1 MYYGRYSDKQKN
13 MILYSVMI
21 YVVFLILFAVT
32 GVISTF
38 VTSNKAVLPICVTVC
53 SWTSFFVLMFMF
65 KRLMPKMKR
74 WEFIKGLFAEKI
86 NWKLIGII
94 VIVQLVLFFMA
105 VWYVAV
111 IRNTRIWELFCFSP
125 LSLITGFFI
134 QLIGGPLGEEPAYRG
149 FALPYMQKKYTVA
162 KAGIITGMVWG
173 LWHLPLWIISGYKG
187 FDLLIYCVTFLIA
200 IVSASVVM
208 SIIYK
213 KYKNIL
219 YAILIHQMVNFTL
232 DILYTGDLLDIFI
245 PISVLYLVSAVVICV
260 LNPENRDKTRIREI
274 ESIK

>member
-1 MYYGRYSDKQKN
+1 MKDIQTSKKN
-13 MILYSVMI
+13 MVLYSVMI
-21 YVVFLILFAVT
+21 YVVFLILFAIT
-32 GVISTF
+32 GVISTYI
-38 VTSNKAVLPICVTVC
+38 TSNKIVLQICVTVC

-65 KRLMPKMKR
+65 KRLMPEMKR
-74 WEFIKGLFAEKI
+74 SEFMKGLFAEKI

-94 VIVQLVLFFMA
+94 VIVQLILFIAA

-111 IRNTRIWELFCFSP
+111 IHNTRIVELLCFSP
-125 LSLITGFFI
+125 LSLITGFFV

-149 FALPYMQKKYTVA
+149 FALPYMQKIYSIA
-162 KAGIITGMVWG
+162 KAGIITGTVWG

-187 FDLLIYCVTFLIA
+187 FDLLIYCVTFLIS

-208 SIIYK
+208 SVIYK

-245 PISVLYLVSAVVICV
+245 PISVLYFMTAVAVCI
-260 LNPENRDKTRIREI
+260 LYPEKQGSERI
-274 ESIK
+274 

>member
-1 MYYGRYSDKQKN
+1 MNDMQITKKN
-13 MILYSVMI
+13 MVLYSVMI
-21 YVVFLILFAVT
+21 YVVFLILFAIT

-38 VTSNKAVLPICVTVC
+38 VTSNKAVLQICVTVC

-65 KRLMPKMKR
+65 KRLMPGMKR
-74 WEFIKGLFAEKI
+74 SEFIKGLFTEKI

-94 VIVQLVLFFMA
+94 ITVQLILFFAA

-111 IRNTRIWELFCFSP
+111 IQNTRIWELLCFSP
-125 LSLITGFFI
+125 FSLISGFFI
-134 QLIGGPLGEEPAYRG
+134 QLVGGPLGEEPAYRG
-149 FALPYMQKKYTVA
+149 FTLPYMQKKYSIA
-162 KAGIITGMVWG
+162 KAGMITGTVWG

-187 FDLLIYCVTFLIA
+187 WDLLIYCITFLIA

-213 KYKNIL
+213 RYKNIL
-219 YAILIHQMVNFTL
+219 YAVLIHQMVNFTL

-245 PISVLYLVSAVVICV
+245 PISVLYFMTAVVICIV
-260 LNPENRDKTRIREI
+260 NTEKHG
-274 ESIK
+274 

>member
-1 MYYGRYSDKQKN
+1 MSDIQTRKN

-21 YVVFLILFAVT
+21 YVVFFILFAIT

-38 VTSNKAVLPICVTVC
+38 VTSNKAVLQICVTVC

-65 KRLMPKMKR
+65 KRLMPGTKR
-74 WEFIKGLFAEKI
+74 SEFIKGLFAERI
-86 NWKLIGII
+86 NWRLMGII
-94 VIVQLVLFFMA
+94 AAAQLILFFAA
-105 VWYVAV
+105 VGCVAV
-111 IRNTRIWELFCFSP
+111 IHNTHIRELLCFSP
-125 LSLITGFFI
+125 FSLISGFFI
-134 QLIGGPLGEEPAYRG
+134 QLVGGPLGEEPAYRG
-149 FALPYMQKKYTVA
+149 FALPYMQKKCSVI

-187 FDLLIYCVTFLIA
+187 LDLLIYCVTFLVS

-208 SIIYK
+208 SVIYK

-219 YAILIHQMVNFTL
+219 YAVLIHQMVNFTL

-245 PISVLYLVSAVVICV
+245 PFAVLYFAAALVICV
-260 LNPENRDKTRIREI
+260 FNPEKHGGN
-274 ESIK
+274 ESCRRAADE